1 MIVELRLWYLRGPNA
16 HDVTLLTLI
25 ACYRWMNHNYEK
37 LCPRVED
44 DRVDEDQDM
53 MHES

>member
-37 LCPRVED
+37 LCPRPED